1 MSKSDDTTN
10 YLSKNEIKTLDY
22 DNVYHNY
29 RLKLKK
35 EDLNSD
41 SVKKA
46 IMELFKQAE
55 NEYNE

>member
-1 MSKSDDTTN
+1 LSKSDDTTN